1 MNRGLPD
8 ITESSTELKDRLRGE
23 SVGYKKQRLTALYLL
38 TGMQRI
44 ESKSLT

>member
-23 SVGYKKQRLTALYLL
+23 SVGYTISGKLYCIS
-38 TGMQRI
+38 GVNKI
-44 ESKSLT
+44 